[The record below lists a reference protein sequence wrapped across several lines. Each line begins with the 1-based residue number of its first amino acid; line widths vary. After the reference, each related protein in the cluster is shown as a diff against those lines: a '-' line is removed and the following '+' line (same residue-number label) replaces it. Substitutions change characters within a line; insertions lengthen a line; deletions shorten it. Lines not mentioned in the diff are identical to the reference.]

1 MLSDYNNLPDLFIR
15 LGLTPKESNAFFE
28 LVRLGACPVSRWA
41 QHANIKR
48 SSMYVLLNRFES
60 QGLVTSFIHQSVLHV
75 QAVPMT
81 ELPAILA
88 DKQALIEQTRE
99 LLIKNLPQ
107 LQKLEKNQG
116 LTPKICFYEGRSRV
130 ETMYEKVIKEK
141 SFKSFFHPGRIKAV
155 MPEYFHKIPLAIRA
169 NGGSVQ
175 ELLIDCKEAEEYRS
189 LYKSS
194 RHEIEI
200 LPATVNFS
208 SDTIIADQ
216 KIFLVGYSTTGVV
229 ATEIWNEELAQTQ
242 SVIFD
247 LIWSS
252 RRYN

>member
-1 MLSDYNNLPDLFIR
+1 
-15 LGLTPKESNAFFE
+15 
-28 LVRLGACPVSRWA
+28 
-41 QHANIKR
+41 
-48 SSMYVLLNRFES
+48 MYVLLNRFES

-155 MPEYFHKIPLAIRA
+155 MPEYFH
-169 NGGSVQ
+169 
-175 ELLIDCKEAEEYRS
+175 
-189 LYKSS
+189 
-194 RHEIEI
+194 
-200 LPATVNFS
+200 TV
-208 SDTIIADQ
+208 A
-216 KIFLVGYSTTGVV
+216 
-229 ATEIWNEELAQTQ
+229 
-242 SVIFD
+242 
-247 LIWSS
+247 
-252 RRYN
+252 